1 MFGNFLLMP
10 KISDSNIKEDEKIQA
25 KMELVLSYL
34 NKSVVRQFS
43 WMEGRMEQV
52 FCWCVYGLDLIQVF
66 LSLDYKF

>member
-43 WMEGRMEQV
+43 WMEGRM
-52 FCWCVYGLDLIQVF
+52 GQVF
-66 LSLDYKF
+66 LNLDYKF